1 MASAP
6 SCWRLH
12 PSRLERRL
20 TKSPARRTIAAQE
33 RRAVESDVIPRT
45 AWSLWLDVLCAKV
58 LVWVARFGRQA
69 DLTPEAHLYF
79 ADRYRRLAEYYRSRG
94 RAMRAKQLLM
104 RAVEHLKASG
114 DEDPPFAAA
123 MAMPRPRQWLRT
135 DAVSRARLDSP
146 DDAA

>member
-1 MASAP
+1 MQRVAKP
-6 SCWRLH
+6 SGWA
-12 PSRLERRL
+12 L
-20 TKSPARRTIAAQE
+20 T
-33 RRAVESDVIPRT
+33 
-45 AWSLWLDVLCAKV
+45 LDIVWAKV
-58 LVWVARFGRQA
+58 LVWVASFGQQA

-79 ADRYRRLAEYYRSRG
+79 ADRYRRLADYHRSRG